1 MKRIAAITAL
11 FATPVVWAQA
21 LPQVIKEDKGHC
33 RMAVPAEWKQQDIM
47 GKKLSMAAA
56 PDKSSDAVVNLMDDT
71 DWNTF
76 QSIIYSIYTKEKTR
90 PKIQD
95 DAKRLWFEIA
105 PPGAASGMT
114 SWYVAVPGKAGTC
127 NAQVNFK
134 KGDKKA
140 EELAR
145 KIVETIAAG

>member
-1 MKRIAAITAL
+1 MQRRTAALSAML
-11 FATPVVWAQA
+11 LSSFASAQS

-33 RMAVPAEWKQQDIM
+33 RMAVPADWKQQDIM

-56 PDKSSDAVVNLMDDT
+56 PDKSSDAVVSLMDGT

-76 QSIIYSIYTKEKTR
+76 HSVIWSVYAKEKSR
-90 PKIQD
+90 PKLQD
-95 DAKRLWFEIA
+95 DGKRLWFEIA
-105 PPGAASGMT
+105 AAAPGMT

-140 EELAR
+140 EELAK
-145 KIVETIAAG
+145 KIAESIAAD

>member
-1 MKRIAAITAL
+1 MNRSAAVLCATL
-11 FATPVVWAQA
+11 LSSFASAQS

-56 PDKSSDAVVNLMDDT
+56 PDKSSDAVVSLMDGT

-76 QSIIYSIYTKEKTR
+76 RSVIWSVYTQEKSR
-90 PKIQD
+90 PKLQD
-95 DAKRLWFEIA
+95 DGKRLWFEIA
-105 PPGAASGMT
+105 ATAPGMT
-114 SWYVAVPGKAGTC
+114 SWYVAVPGRAGTC
-127 NAQVNFK
+127 NAQVNFR

-145 KIVETIAAG
+145 KIVECIAAG